1 MKNLALCIAILSS
14 FVLLGCGKP
23 QPSEEQKARIDG
35 ESIMQCLVLVNRNP
49 DDIEK
54 SIFSAFALLAEAT
67 DKLSSISEKDWELLD
82 ADSELILTSF
92 TQGSVDYDCEFS
104 LLDGVELQKVKRN
117 GEEVYNKVIN
127 DGIVQEIER
136 KKAEKEA
143 SELKARKEKEA
154 AELKARKEKEAA
166 ELKARKEKEAAEL
179 KRKLETWIEK
189 DYSNVSYSYYE
200 KHHNNSKAK
209 YDDET
214 IAVVCDP
221 DYARV
226 KFDDGNLHFSGQEK
240 VEFKFHLKNG
250 KNESHRFDLTSNGGI
265 GIKVESSY
273 MTRIGLSK
281 ERNSFFIK
289 KLKESKAIEVNNL
302 IFNMNDVTQIPC
314 I

>member
-1 MKNLALCIAILSS
+1 
-14 FVLLGCGKP
+14 
-23 QPSEEQKARIDG
+23 
-35 ESIMQCLVLVNRNP
+35 VLVNRNP
-49 DDIEK
+49 DDTEK
-54 SIFSAFALLAEAT
+54 DVFSAFALLAEAT

-82 ADSELILTSF
+82 AESELILTSF
-92 TQGSVDYDCEFS
+92 TQDSVDYDCEFS
-104 LLDGVELQKVKRN
+104 LLNGVELQKVRRN
-117 GEEVYNKVIN
+117 GEEVYDKVIN

-136 KKAEKEA
+136 KKAD
-143 SELKARKEKEA
+143 
-154 AELKARKEKEAA
+154 
-166 ELKARKEKEAAEL
+166 KEAAEL

-189 DYSNVSYSYYE
+189 GYSNVSYSYYE

-226 KFDDGNLHFSGQEK
+226 KFEDGNLNFSGQEK

-265 GIKVESSY
+265 GVKVESSY
-273 MTRIGLSK
+273 MTSIGLSK

-289 KLKESKAIEVNNL
+289 KLKESNAIEVNNL
-302 IFNMNDVTQIPC
+302 IFNMDDVTQIPC